1 MQDDILDVTGSEEVV
16 GKSLSDQDNNK
27 VTAVS
32 LLGLEGAR
40 DMVKSYD
47 ETIRKSLDQV
57 SCDVTAFTKVLDTLL
72 KRTY

>member
-1 MQDDILDVTGSEEVV
+1 M
-16 GKSLSDQDNNK
+16 SDQDNNK

-47 ETIRKSLDQV
+47 ETIRMSLDQV